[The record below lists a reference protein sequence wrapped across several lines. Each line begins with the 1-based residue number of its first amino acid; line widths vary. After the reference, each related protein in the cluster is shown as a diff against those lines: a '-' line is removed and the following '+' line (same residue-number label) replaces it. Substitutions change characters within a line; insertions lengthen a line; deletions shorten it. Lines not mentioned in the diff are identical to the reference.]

1 MNGEQRRAY
10 ILERL
15 EGAKQP
21 VTASALASELSVSR
35 QIIVSDIALLRAT
48 GIGIIAERR
57 GYYLEKKGT
66 KGLRRS
72 IVCRHTTE
80 EDTKNEL
87 YCLVDFGCNVLN
99 VIVDH
104 PVYGPITADL
114 GFTSRFDVDA
124 YMQKSR
130 ELGAAQLS
138 ALTDGTHIHTV
149 IAPNE
154 TIYTC
159 ACDKLRAMG
168 VLVEC
173 VEE

>member
-15 EGAKQP
+15 EGTKQP

-57 GYYLEKKGT
+57 GYYLEKRGAKGI
-66 KGLRRS
+66 RRS
-72 IVCRHTTE
+72 IICRHTSE

-87 YCLVDFGCNVLN
+87 YCLVDFGCNVVN
-99 VIVDH
+99 VTIDH
-104 PVYGPITADL
+104 PVYGPLTADL

-124 YMQKSR
+124 YVQKSKD
-130 ELGAAQLS
+130 LGAAQLS
-138 ALTDGTHIHTV
+138 ALTDGGHIHTIV
-149 IAPNE
+149 APNE
-154 TIYTC
+154 TIY
-159 ACDKLRAMG
+159 ACVCEKLRDMG
-168 VLVEC
+168 ILVET

>member
-15 EGAKQP
+15 EGTKQP

-57 GYYLEKKGT
+57 GYYLEKKGS

-80 EDTKNEL
+80 EDTRNEL
-87 YCLVDFGCNVLN
+87 YCLVDFGCNVAN
-99 VIVDH
+99 VTVDH

-114 GFTSRFDVDA
+114 GFASRFDVDA
-124 YMQKSR
+124 YLQKCR
-130 ELGAAQLS
+130 DNDAVQLS
-138 ALTDGTHIHTV
+138 HLTDGMHIHTIV
-149 IAPNE
+149 APNE
-154 TIYTC
+154 TIY
-159 ACDKLRAMG
+159 ACVCEKLRDMG
-168 VLVEC
+168 ILVEC